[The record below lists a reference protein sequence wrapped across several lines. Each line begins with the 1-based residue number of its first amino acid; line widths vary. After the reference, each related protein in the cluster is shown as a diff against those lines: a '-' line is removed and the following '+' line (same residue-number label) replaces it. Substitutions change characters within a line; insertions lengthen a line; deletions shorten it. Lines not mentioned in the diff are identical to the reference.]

1 MILDHGVKTTE
12 ANAKDKRPFL
22 SLIGARLALAVP
34 DPAPKWQNSQNVS
47 KVVHVTCAVYSS
59 QRLKWINTFHQSC
72 PKTKTITVRVLGQVW
87 LTFWLY
93 YILSVLKTIYYNFG
107 DHKDHAS

>member
-34 DPAPKWQNSQNVS
+34 DPAPK
-47 KVVHVTCAVYSS
+47 
-59 QRLKWINTFHQSC
+59 
-72 PKTKTITVRVLGQVW
+72 
-87 LTFWLY
+87 
-93 YILSVLKTIYYNFG
+93 
-107 DHKDHAS
+107 